1 MEIGLKNME
10 TDLKYSGT
18 DLEKNGNG
26 PKNMRNTI
34 SKCGIKQKK
43 ANRPKIYANE
53 QKFTVKWTEINNES
67 E

>member
-43 ANRPKIYANE
+43 RTGQKYMPTNRNL
-53 QKFTVKWTEINNES
+53 Q
-67 E
+67 